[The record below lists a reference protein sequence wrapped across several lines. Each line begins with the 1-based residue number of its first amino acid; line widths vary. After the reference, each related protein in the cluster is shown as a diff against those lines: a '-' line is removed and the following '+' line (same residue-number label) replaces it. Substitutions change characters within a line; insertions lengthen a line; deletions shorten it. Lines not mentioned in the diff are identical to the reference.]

1 MKQQKLRVGVI
12 FGGRSC
18 EYDVSIHSAASIL
31 ANLDTNKYEVI
42 PLGITREGTWLLGV
56 NPDEMRTP

>member
-1 MKQQKLRVGVI
+1 MKQQKLRIGVI

-18 EYDVSIHSAASIL
+18 EHDVSIHSAASIL

-42 PLGITREGTWLLGV
+42 PSGNHQRRYMAPWRDPG
-56 NPDEMRTP
+56 